1 MASQVGVKDGVV
13 LLTYSSL
20 ISAADSGASRLQQL
34 VDWCKPGFD
43 GLIVFDGE
51 SHCTIPVY
59 PTRPTH
65 TTASRYLHA
74 PDCGR
79 KAAPKWQQVLTGVL
93 LIPKLPMKLLDL
105 PVQSATKPR
114 T

>member
-1 MASQVGVKDGVV
+1 MQAGLSRATFDVASAPGKLAHGPLLSPCPKAVVWQPQVGVKDGVV

-51 SHCTIPVY
+51 SHSP
-59 PTRPTH
+59 
-65 TTASRYLHA
+65 SLS
-74 PDCGR
+74 
-79 KAAPKWQQVLTGVL
+79 VL
-93 LIPKLPMKLLDL
+93 PC
-105 PVQSATKPR
+105 SAKP
-114 T
+114 

>member
-1 MASQVGVKDGVV
+1 M

-51 SHCTIPVY
+51 SNCII
-59 PTRPTH
+59 
-65 TTASRYLHA
+65 
-74 PDCGR
+74 
-79 KAAPKWQQVLTGVL
+79 
-93 LIPKLPMKLLDL
+93 LIPHAALAHLG
-105 PVQSATKPR
+105 TTYR
-114 T
+114 TRVHACT